1 MMKRLIDFFPDL
13 LTEASAGDEAKKR
26 GLKSIGFG
34 RYVDP
39 SNPSKVVAKSKNGKL
54 VSVGSNEKS
63 DIGAAKKQVRDIE
76 KRNKNTK
83 APSWMKSKEAAA
95 YEKRAGAFGSDNYA
109 DRAAGAEKRSRGASA
124 ERRGPDRKENQK
136 SLNKRQGN
144 TLRKIFGKG
153 IQLRKVTTAGGQ
165 RQMWW
170 DIEDLSQSPSKG
182 LSGAFMS
189 GKGQQWQRNKL
200 AKVKNAIASDP
211 ALKGWVP
218 VFQNDPHGGVNLVMV
233 KE

>member
-95 YEKRAGAFGSDNYA
+95 YEKRAGAFSSGD
-109 DRAAGAEKRSRGASA
+109 
-124 ERRGPDRKENQK
+124 QK

-211 ALKGWVP
+211 ALKGWAP

>member
-95 YEKRAGAFGSDNYA
+95 YEKRAGAFSSGD
-109 DRAAGAEKRSRGASA
+109 
-124 ERRGPDRKENQK
+124 QK